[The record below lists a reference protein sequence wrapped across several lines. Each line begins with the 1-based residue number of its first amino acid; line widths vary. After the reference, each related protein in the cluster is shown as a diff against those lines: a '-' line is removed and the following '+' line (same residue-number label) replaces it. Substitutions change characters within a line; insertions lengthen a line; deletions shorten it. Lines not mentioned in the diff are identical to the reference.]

1 MLTFDAWTS
10 DWRWFPQYPPILC
23 FMSRVC
29 LARCFKSI
37 FYILYAKH
45 VFFSIFG
52 AFRCFASCFHSTSQ
66 PWAKAELQASSVEV
80 MQQVVLTRGVPRK
93 LMGIF
98 GMEGEDVAPRPG
110 FSKILKSVTPKRPC
124 LTQSFNIYIQTHKHI
139 YIYMYI
145 CICIIYISQYID
157 LS

>member
-1 MLTFDAWTS
+1 
-10 DWRWFPQYPPILC
+10 
-23 FMSRVC
+23 
-29 LARCFKSI
+29 
-37 FYILYAKH
+37 
-45 VFFSIFG
+45 
-52 AFRCFASCFHSTSQ
+52 
-66 PWAKAELQASSVEV
+66 

-139 YIYMYI
+139 YI
-145 CICIIYISQYID
+145 IIYIYVKFSVDTWVLIRVSLQAAVEYNFKGR
-157 LS
+157 S